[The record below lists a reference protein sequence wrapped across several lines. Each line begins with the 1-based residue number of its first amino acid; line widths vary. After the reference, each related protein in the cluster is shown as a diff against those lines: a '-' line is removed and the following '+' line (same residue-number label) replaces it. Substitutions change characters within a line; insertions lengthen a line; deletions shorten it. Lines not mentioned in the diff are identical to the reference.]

1 MRVGNGWLAKSGAL
15 LVSARFHVLLCAVA
29 LLIGGR
35 LPAGAQVVFNP
46 ANGHYYEAVSVA
58 AGISWMNA
66 RDAAASRTYLGRK
79 GHLVTITSAAE
90 QQFVITNLP
99 GAVTG
104 NYWLGGYQDRTA
116 SDYSEPAGGW
126 RWVTGE
132 PWSYTFWSSDQ
143 PTNFLDVED
152 YLNFYT
158 SDGGWND
165 AANLGSIGVPGYVV
179 EYEFAP
185 KVFDVNGDGR
195 SDLVFQNSVTGQVVF
210 WFMNGTSV
218 TGGASL
224 AQIPANNYKVVGTGD
239 FNQDGSPDLVFQNST
254 TGQIVIWFMNQ
265 TRFIGGA
272 SVSLIPLQGY
282 KVVGV
287 GDVNRD
293 GLPDLVLQNTTT
305 NKVVIWFMNGTT
317 VIGGSFISLTPADG
331 YQVVGVYDMN
341 TDGSPD
347 LVLQDSQTG
356 KIVIWYMNGITVTDG
371 VSLPTPAPNY
381 KVVGVSAFNLSL
393 SGLVLQNSVTNQV
406 VFWYLDGGNV
416 IGGGFASGIPDS
428 NYKIVGP
435 R

>member
-1 MRVGNGWLAKSGAL
+1 MRVGNGWLTKSSAL
-15 LVSARFHVLLCAVA
+15 LNARFHLLLAIA

-35 LPAGAQVVFNP
+35 LPAGAQVVNP
-46 ANGHYYEAVSVA
+46 ANGHYYEAVSVPT
-58 AGISWMNA
+58 GINWFQA
-66 RDAAASRTYLGRK
+66 RDAAAVRTYLGRK

-90 QQFVITNLP
+90 EQFVVANLP
-99 GAVTG
+99 SAVTG
-104 NYWLGGYQDRTA
+104 NYLLGGHQDPA
-116 SDYSEPAGGW
+116 APGYSEPGGGW
-126 RWVTGE
+126 QWVTGE
-132 PWSYTFWSSDQ
+132 PWNYTFWKPFQ
-143 PTNFLDVED
+143 PDNGSNTENALMFFSPE
-152 YLNFYT
+152 
-158 SDGGWND
+158 GGWND
-165 AANLGSIGVPGYVV
+165 VNDTSALTGYVV
-179 EYEFAP
+179 EYEFVP
-185 KVFDVNGDGR
+185 QVFDVNGDGR
-195 SDLVFQNSVTGQVVF
+195 SDLVFQNSATGQVVF

-224 AQIPANNYKVVGTGD
+224 AQIPAHDYKVVGTGD
-239 FNQDGSPDLVFQNST
+239 FNQDGSPDLVFQNNT

-272 SVSLIPLQGY
+272 SASLIPLQGY

-305 NKVVIWFMNGTT
+305 NRVVIWFMNGTT
-317 VIGGSFISLTPADG
+317 VTGGSSISLTPANG

-393 SGLVLQNSVTNQV
+393 SGLVLQNSITNQA

-416 IGGGFASGIPDS
+416 IGGGFASGLPDS